1 MKILMKRS
9 LAFTIAL
16 VMCLSMCS
24 AFVISVGASSNT
36 VDYKYSGSYI
46 YNWGEREE
54 VATFLSPNAILFYS
68 KYNVTYAE
76 MSSYVGGT
84 NKNNVPS
91 SQLYKELASIMA
103 TAHKKITKDRKS
115 VV

>member
-1 MKILMKRS
+1 MKRS

-46 YNWGEREE
+46 YNWGDYVRCGMTPKRTPKFCADQARE
-54 VATFLSPNAILFYS
+54 FL
-68 KYNVTYAE
+68 KYGVKGLYRCGFGENFGMEGPSYYVYGNKICNSFF
-76 MSSYVGGT
+76 SST
-84 NKNNVPS
+84 
-91 SQLYKELASIMA
+91 
-103 TAHKKITKDRKS
+103 
-115 VV
+115 